1 MFVGDIM
8 SENNKN
14 SKKMISNNP
23 KSRHDYFLDE
33 YFECGIEL
41 VGTEVKALRSGKCS
55 IKEAW
60 VRIMDGEVWIYQM
73 HISPYE
79 KGNIFN
85 RDPLRPRKLLMHKS
99 EILKIEQKIKE
110 KGYTLVPVEVYFKG
124 SKVKV
129 EIALARGKKLYDKRR
144 DIASKDQKRE
154 AERDFKIRNL
164 G

>member
-1 MFVGDIM
+1 
-8 SENNKN
+8 
-14 SKKMISNNP
+14 MISNNP

-129 EIALARGKKLYDKRR
+129 KSLLPVVRNSMIREEILRAKTRSEKQNAISKLE
-144 DIASKDQKRE
+144 ISVNS
-154 AERDFKIRNL
+154 NL
-164 G
+164 TLLTDTF

>member
-8 SENNKN
+8 SENYKN

-110 KGYTLVPVEVYFKG
+110 KGYTLVPTRIYLKDGKAKLEL
-124 SKVKV
+124 
-129 EIALARGKKLYDKRR
+129 ALAKGKDLYDKRE
-144 DIASKDQKRE
+144 ASKLRDAKRE
-154 AERDFKIRNL
+154 MEKALKLR
-164 G
+164 